1 MAAVSSMDCSRSTV
15 RVLVGNSRP
24 VKVIIDKDISP
35 VFFIVAT
42 EKSFDANGKQIKSCE
57 VVYLVTPTVKMQQKL
72 LWRRQHCKWTKVIE
86 FSLNLETL
94 GPFTTTR

>member
-1 MAAVSSMDCSRSTV
+1 MDYSRSTV
-15 RVLVGNSRP
+15 RVLVGNSLP

-42 EKSFDANGKQIKSCE
+42 EKSVDANGKQSKSCE
-57 VVYLVTPTVKMQQKL
+57 VVYLVTPTVTMASTTLQMD
-72 LWRRQHCKWTKVIE
+72 HKVIE